1 MYDVYIVI
9 RVENETMQVA
19 KDEVLDLVNQMPEEC
34 EIQDLQYRLYVLD
47 KIKRGQKALE
57 EGRMVSHEDVKA
69 RMSAKWQS

>member
-1 MYDVYIVI
+1 
-9 RVENETMQVA
+9 MQVA